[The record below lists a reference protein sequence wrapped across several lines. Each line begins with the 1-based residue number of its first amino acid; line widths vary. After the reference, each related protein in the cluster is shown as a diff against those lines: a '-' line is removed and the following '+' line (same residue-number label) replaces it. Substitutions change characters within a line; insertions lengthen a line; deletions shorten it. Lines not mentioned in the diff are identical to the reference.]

1 MPKFYIKT
9 MVELEE
15 HLADNAQKDKSAGKK
30 KAGNT
35 KAMNNLKQK
44 LRKLSKE
51 YEESIAAYKKVK
63 KKNRQ
68 SSSMKFN
75 TKIIFRILR
84 NS

>member
-9 MVELEE
+9 IVELEE
-15 HLADNAQKDKSAGKK
+15 HLAENAQKDKSGGKK

-51 YEESIAAYKKVK
+51 HEESIAAYKKVVSPRK
-63 KKNRQ
+63 TLL
-68 SSSMKFN
+68 FFFWL
-75 TKIIFRILR
+75 TKVKIG
-84 NS
+84 S